1 MMGSTNSVGTGTRG
15 RDDGTLVVDIS
26 DFKVTDDPK
35 AVLATYALG
44 SCISVVAYDATRRVG
59 GMLHYMLPLSRTNP
73 ARAKER
79 PAMFADTGLPLLFET
94 MYSYGCAKPDIV
106 VKVVGGGQLYDDRGA
121 FDIGRRN
128 YLILQKIFEKNNVR
142 VAAEDV
148 GGTASR
154 SVRMHVG
161 TGEVIVRSHGR
172 EATL

>member
-1 MMGSTNSVGTGTRG
+1 MIDHISSAKSGAKTGESE
-15 RDDGTLVVDIS
+15 TLVVDIS
-26 DFKVTDDPK
+26 DFKVSSDPN

-44 SCISVVAYDATRRVG
+44 SCIAVVVYDPTRKVA

-73 ARAKER
+73 GRAKER

-94 MYSYGCAKPDIV
+94 MYSFGCQKPDIV

-128 YLILQKIFEKNNVR
+128 HLILKKIFAKNGVSI
-142 VAAEDV
+142 AAEDV

-154 SVRMHVG
+154 SVRVMVG
-161 TGEVIVRSHGR
+161 SGEVIVRSHGR